1 MLSGIQ
7 FQTNLGGK
15 GGVLNKTDAVL
26 VGDSSCL
33 KDTWGSLPSF
43 LYFYK
48 CLKFTIKKTCKIK
61 RQKNQDNNSIWE
73 TELWM
78 ISSHSIFCIFY
89 IFCISFITEN
99 MN

>member
-1 MLSGIQ
+1 MLSGIR

-43 LYFYK
+43 LCFYK
-48 CLKFTIKKTCKIK
+48 CLKFTIKKTRTIK
-61 RQKNQDNNSIWE
+61 RLRKTRAVTVFEKQNYE
-73 TELWM
+73 
-78 ISSHSIFCIFY
+78 
-89 IFCISFITEN
+89 
-99 MN
+99 